1 MRRKNMK
8 TVRLHLLL
16 AILLLAFAFQLATAQ
31 DADKSPA
38 VVYVIRHAEKPAPE
52 ENSPDLTAAGF
63 KRAEALPSL
72 FVQMPGAPAPRLPKP
87 DAIFATA
94 RSQSSNRPV
103 ETVTPLAQFLKLPLH
118 HDFDEHAT
126 GPLAAEL
133 LGGKYAGKVVLV
145 CWHHGQIPA
154 LAAALGV
161 TEAPAAWDAQVFNQI
176 WKITYSAGQA
186 KLTILSENLLP
197 GDPQ

>member
-1 MRRKNMK
+1 MK
-8 TVRLHLLL
+8 TLRLHLLC
-16 AILLLAFAFQLATAQ
+16 AIAMLTLQFQSAEAQ
-31 DADKSPA
+31 EAGKSPA

-52 ENSPDLTAAGF
+52 ENSPDLTATGF
-63 KRAEALPSL
+63 KRAEVLPSL
-72 FVQMPGAPAPRLPKP
+72 FVQMPGLPAPRLPKP
-87 DAIFATA
+87 DAVFATA
-94 RSQSSNRPV
+94 RSKSSNRPV

-118 HDFDEHAT
+118 HEFDERAT
-126 GPLAAEL
+126 GPIAAEV
-133 LGGKYAGKVVLV
+133 LGGKYAGKVVLI

-161 TEAPAAWDAQVFNQI
+161 TDAPPAWDAQVFNQM

-186 KLTILSENLLP
+186 KLTIISESLLP

>member
-1 MRRKNMK
+1 MK
-8 TVRLHLLL
+8 MLRLPLLF
-16 AILLLAFAFQLATAQ
+16 AIALLAFGFQSAGAQ
-31 DADKSPA
+31 EADKSPA
-38 VVYVIRHAEKPAPE
+38 VVYILRHAEKPAPE
-52 ENSPDLTAAGF
+52 ENSPDLTAIGF

-94 RSQSSNRPV
+94 RSKSSNRPV
-103 ETVTPLAQFLKLPLH
+103 ETVTPLAQFLKLPIR

-126 GPLAAEL
+126 GPLAAEV
-133 LGGKYAGKVVLV
+133 LGGKYAGKVVLL

-161 TEAPAAWDAQVFNQI
+161 TDAPAAWEAQVFNQV

-186 KLTILSENLLP
+186 KLTILSEGLLP

>member
-1 MRRKNMK
+1 MK
-8 TVRLHLLL
+8 TLHLS
-16 AILLLAFAFQLATAQ
+16 LLLAFTSLAFTFRSTEAQ
-31 DADKSPA
+31 EMGQSPA
-38 VVYVIRHAEKPAPE
+38 VVYMIRHAEKPAPE
-52 ENSPDLTAAGF
+52 ENSLDLNATGF

-72 FVQMPGAPAPRLPKP
+72 FVQMPGAPAPRLLKP

-103 ETVTPLAQFLKLPLH
+103 ETVTPLAQFLKLPVH
-118 HDFDEHAT
+118 HDLDEHAT
-126 GPLAAEL
+126 GPLAAEV
-133 LGGKYAGKVVLV
+133 LGGKYAGKVVLI
-145 CWHHGQIPA
+145 CWHYGQMPA

-161 TEAPAAWDAQVFNQI
+161 PDAPAAWDAQVFNQI

-186 KLTILSENLLP
+186 KLTTLSQGLLP

>member
-1 MRRKNMK
+1 MK
-8 TVRLHLLL
+8 TLRLHLLC
-16 AILLLAFAFQLATAQ
+16 AIAMLTLQFQSAAAQ
-31 DADKSPA
+31 EAGKSPA

-52 ENSPDLTAAGF
+52 ENSPDLTPTGF
-63 KRAEALPSL
+63 KRAEVLPSL
-72 FVQMPGAPAPRLPKP
+72 FVQMPGLPAPRLPKP
-87 DAIFATA
+87 DAVFATA
-94 RSQSSNRPV
+94 RSKSSNRPV

-118 HDFDEHAT
+118 HEFDERAT
-126 GPLAAEL
+126 GPIAAEV
-133 LGGKYAGKVVLV
+133 LGGKYAGKVVLI

-161 TEAPAAWDAQVFNQI
+161 TDAPAAWDAQVFNQI

-186 KLTILSENLLP
+186 KLTIISESLLP

>member
-1 MRRKNMK
+1 MK
-8 TVRLHLLL
+8 TLRLHLLC
-16 AILLLAFAFQLATAQ
+16 AIAMLTLQFQSAEAQ
-31 DADKSPA
+31 EAGKSPA

-52 ENSPDLTAAGF
+52 ENSPDLTATGF
-63 KRAEALPSL
+63 KRAEVLPSL
-72 FVQMPGAPAPRLPKP
+72 FVQMPGLPAPRLPKP
-87 DAIFATA
+87 DAVFATA
-94 RSQSSNRPV
+94 RSKSSNRPV

-118 HDFDEHAT
+118 HEFDERAT
-126 GPLAAEL
+126 GPIAAEV
-133 LGGKYAGKVVLV
+133 LGGKYASKVVLI

-161 TEAPAAWDAQVFNQI
+161 TDAPAAWDAQVFNQI

-186 KLTILSENLLP
+186 KLTIISESLLP

>member
-1 MRRKNMK
+1 M
-8 TVRLHLLL
+8 
-16 AILLLAFAFQLATAQ
+16 
-31 DADKSPA
+31 
-38 VVYVIRHAEKPAPE
+38 IRHAEKPASE
-52 ENSPDLTAAGF
+52 ENSPDLTATGF

-94 RSQSSNRPV
+94 RSKSSNRPV
-103 ETVTPLAQFLKLPLH
+103 ETVTPLAQFLKLPVH
-118 HDFDEHAT
+118 HDFDERAT
-126 GPLAAEL
+126 GALAAEVL
-133 LGGKYAGKVVLV
+133 SGRYAGMVVLI
-145 CWHHGQIPA
+145 CWHHGQMPA

-161 TEAPAAWDAQVFNQI
+161 ADTPAAWDAQVFNQI

-186 KLTILSENLLP
+186 KMTTLSQGLLP

>member
-1 MRRKNMK
+1 MK
-8 TVRLHLLL
+8 TLH
-16 AILLLAFAFQLATAQ
+16 FQLLFAVVLLTLGFQSVEAQ
-31 DADKSPA
+31 EVDKSPT
-38 VVYVIRHAEKPAPE
+38 VVYVLRHAEKPAPE
-52 ENSPDLTAAGF
+52 ENSPDLTATGF
-63 KRAEALPSL
+63 KRAEVLPSL

-94 RSQSSNRPV
+94 RSKSSNRPV
-103 ETVTPLAQFLKLPLH
+103 ETVTPLAQVLKLPIRH
-118 HDFDEHAT
+118 EFDEHAT
-126 GPLAAEL
+126 GALAAEV

-154 LAAALGV
+154 LVAALGV
-161 TEAPAAWDAQVFNQI
+161 TDAPATWDATVFNQI

-186 KLTILSENLLP
+186 KLTILSEALLP

>member
-1 MRRKNMK
+1 MRDIVMK
-8 TVRLHLLL
+8 TLRLTLLF
-16 AILLLAFAFQLATAQ
+16 ATVLLAFGFRFAPAQ
-31 DADKSPA
+31 QADTSPA
-38 VVYVIRHAEKPAPE
+38 AVYVIRHAEKPAPE
-52 ENSPDLTAAGF
+52 ENSPDLTATGF

-72 FVQMPGAPAPRLPKP
+72 FVQMPGSPAPRLPKP

-94 RSQSSNRPV
+94 RSKSSNRPV

-133 LGGKYAGKVVLV
+133 LSGKYAGKVVLV

-161 TEAPAAWDAQVFNQI
+161 TDAPPAWDAQVFNQI
-176 WKITYSAGQA
+176 WKLTYSAGQA
-186 KLTILSENLLP
+186 KLAILSENLLP

>member
-1 MRRKNMK
+1 MK
-8 TVRLHLLL
+8 ILRLHLLCAI
-16 AILLLAFAFQLATAQ
+16 AILTLQFQSAAAQ
-31 DADKSPA
+31 EAGKSPA

-52 ENSPDLTAAGF
+52 ENSPDLTATGF
-63 KRAEALPSL
+63 KRAEVLPSL
-72 FVQMPGAPAPRLPKP
+72 FVQMPGLPAPRLPKP
-87 DAIFATA
+87 DAVFATA
-94 RSQSSNRPV
+94 RSKSSNRPV

-118 HDFDEHAT
+118 HEFDERAT
-126 GPLAAEL
+126 GPIAAEV
-133 LGGKYAGKVVLV
+133 LGGKYAGKVVLI

-161 TEAPAAWDAQVFNQI
+161 TDAPAAWDSQVFNQI

-186 KLTILSENLLP
+186 KLTILPEGLLP

>member
-1 MRRKNMK
+1 MK
-8 TVRLHLLL
+8 ILRLHLLC
-16 AILLLAFAFQLATAQ
+16 AIAMLTLQFQSAAAQ
-31 DADKSPA
+31 EPGKSPA

-52 ENSPDLTAAGF
+52 ENSPDLTATGF
-63 KRAEALPSL
+63 KRAEVLPSL
-72 FVQMPGAPAPRLPKP
+72 FVQMPGLPAPRLPKP
-87 DAIFATA
+87 DAVFATA
-94 RSQSSNRPV
+94 RSKSSNRPV

-118 HDFDEHAT
+118 HEFDERAT
-126 GPLAAEL
+126 GPIAAEV
-133 LGGKYAGKVVLV
+133 LGGKYAGKVVLI

-161 TEAPAAWDAQVFNQI
+161 TDAPAAWDAQVFNQI

-186 KLTILSENLLP
+186 KLTIISESLLP

>member
-1 MRRKNMK
+1 MK
-8 TVRLHLLL
+8 TLYLS
-16 AILLLAFAFQLATAQ
+16 LLLAFTLLALDLQSAPAQ
-31 DADKSPA
+31 ESAQPPA
-38 VVYVIRHAEKPAPE
+38 VVYVIRHAEKPASE
-52 ENSPDLTAAGF
+52 ENSPDLTATGF

-94 RSQSSNRPV
+94 RSKTSNRPV
-103 ETVTPLAQFLKLPLH
+103 ETVTPLAQFLKLPIH

-126 GPLAAEL
+126 GPLAADL
-133 LGGKYAGKVVLV
+133 LGGKYAGKSVLI

-161 TEAPAAWDAQVFNQI
+161 SDAPTAWDDQVFNQI

-186 KLTILSENLLP
+186 KLAILSQSLLP